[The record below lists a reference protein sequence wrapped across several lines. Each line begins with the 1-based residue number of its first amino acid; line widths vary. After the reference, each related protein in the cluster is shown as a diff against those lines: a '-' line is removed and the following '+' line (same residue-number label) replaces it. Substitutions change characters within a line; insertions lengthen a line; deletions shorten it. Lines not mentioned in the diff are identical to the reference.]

1 MATTWGHFVV
11 KCEIFHIYAE
21 KKEKK
26 KTFFKRFYEIWHMCC
41 HLKLRTTTKVLLIS
55 DLRKRPPAILNI
67 KKNNNNGAIISY
79 KAQKKLF

>member
-26 KTFFKRFYEIWHMCC
+26 LF
-41 HLKLRTTTKVLLIS
+41 LS
-55 DLRKRPPAILNI
+55 DFMKYGTCAAIL
-67 KKNNNNGAIISY
+67 S
-79 KAQKKLF
+79 